1 MKKPCLLDHAGKAHP
16 VSSRLVGIAWLL
28 LLLALAPVRL
38 WADPAVPSPKSDRD
52 LAWEC
57 YWKGDFTNAIT
68 NFSKAIQEN
77 PQDAWAYNYR
87 ALSKEYVGDLT
98 GALADFKTAA
108 KINPDYAEVYV
119 NCGELL
125 QWYSNKLSIAITDYT
140 EAIRLGPT
148 NANTYVIRA
157 RAYLGQT
164 NVDKAM
170 SDFNTAVQLQPAN
183 PDTYLAR
190 AEACIDQMYFDQ
202 AMSDYNMAIQLQPT
216 NAMFWKGCGDFF
228 KRMTNYDAAIVDYT
242 KCIQLEPANAEY
254 YALRA
259 RAETAAAKG
268 FPKNGDQKKTDDYL
282 NRSLDDW
289 HRAVALNSSYLTGL
303 GTFECQQGKYDQ
315 GIADFT
321 KYTQMYPTNVTGL
334 NLRAFAFERMAEE
347 EAKRGELA
355 SKEAALDQ
363 ALADWNHLMSMDP
376 RSETLLLC
384 LRGDFYARNNQ
395 YAKALADYR
404 EAVELQPTH
413 KDPLIS
419 LAWFLATC
427 PDPGFRNGTQA
438 LAAAKK
444 ARDLGQH
451 YDSPRFDGG
460 DLSGLAAA
468 YAETGDFVQAV
479 KFQKQALQLMVM
491 GLESGEYNGAFVTEM
506 QDRLTLYEQGQ
517 ACHKMP
523 GIDIFD

>member
-1 MKKPCLLDHAGKAHP
+1 MFRCKKPHVPFSAGKVHP
-16 VSSRLVGIAWLL
+16 DSNRLVGIAWLLL

-38 WADPAVPSPKSDRD
+38 WADPAAPSPKSYRD

-57 YWKGDFTNAIT
+57 YWKGDYTNAIT
-68 NFSKAIQEN
+68 NFSKAILEN

-119 NCGELL
+119 NCGQLL
-125 QWYSNKLSIAITDYT
+125 QWYSNKLSIAIADYT
-140 EAIRLGPT
+140 EAIRLEPT
-148 NANTYVIRA
+148 NANTFTIRA
-157 RAYLGQT
+157 GAYLRQT
-164 NVDKAM
+164 NFDK
-170 SDFNTAVQLQPAN
+170 
-183 PDTYLAR
+183 
-190 AEACIDQMYFDQ
+190 

-216 NAMFWKGCGDFF
+216 NAMFWKGRGDFF
-228 KRMTNYDAAIVDYT
+228 KRMTNYDAAILDYT
-242 KCIQLEPANAEY
+242 KCIQLEPTNADY
-254 YALRA
+254 YAFRA

-268 FPKNGDQKKTDDYL
+268 LPRNGDQKKADEYL
-282 NRSLDDW
+282 HRALDDW
-289 HRAVALNSSYLTGL
+289 HQAVALDSSHLTGL

-334 NLRAFAFERMAEE
+334 DLRAFAFERMAEE

-355 SKEAALDQ
+355 AKEAALDQ

-376 RSETLLLC
+376 RSEPLLLC

-427 PDPGFRNGTQA
+427 PDPAFRNGTQA

-451 YDSPRFDGG
+451 YDSPPFDGG